1 MRSASPS
8 RSSCELSR
16 EGAALRQ
23 AGPRRSGAWKLRT
36 STNDRYRRQN
46 APFMII
52 AVNHEV
58 GWIPALGTRVS
69 TVRYPIPQ
77 RTAEVEGRQHQ
88 TVLSMAATMHWV
100 RLRAKGIAT

>member
-8 RSSCELSR
+8 RSSCELNR
-16 EGAALRQ
+16 EGAAPRQ
-23 AGPRRSGAWKLRT
+23 AGPRRSGACDLRT

-58 GWIPALGTRVS
+58 GWISAVPDLPGPRRPHLKSGHLLPDA
-69 TVRYPIPQ
+69 
-77 RTAEVEGRQHQ
+77 TAFDAAYFSAPLVGRQ
-88 TVLSMAATMHWV
+88 AEEYP
-100 RLRAKGIAT
+100 RR

>member
-16 EGAALRQ
+16 EGAAPRQ
-23 AGPRRSGAWKLRT
+23 AGPRRSGAWKLST

-58 GWIPALGTRVS
+58 GWRADLR
-69 TVRYPIPQ
+69 
-77 RTAEVEGRQHQ
+77 RTHGERGGCAESSRSLDHGR
-88 TVLSMAATMHWV
+88 
-100 RLRAKGIAT
+100 